1 MISDRLWSKYGLI
14 VFRYVSKNDLSFQT
28 ASLCGRSQTD
38 FAELWLKQTVF
49 LLTQPPVPSSTQA
62 LQTLVFSSHFCTQ
75 IEGFTGNFGLLSTS
89 FLQMA
94 KSMKLHRLDIAMLAQ
109 NEKRTALTWLI
120 SRADKEFDGMRSPLT
135 GMSALEEKSVGY

>member
-94 KSMKLHRLDIAMLAQ
+94 KSMKLHRLDIAHARAERKKNGADMVDL
-109 NEKRTALTWLI
+109 E
-120 SRADKEFDGMRSPLT
+120 SRQRI
-135 GMSALEEKSVGY
+135 